1 MFINIINN
9 LDIFIN
15 KKLSQVLNF
24 RLEYKTLHLSHYVFS
39 NKSLYKNTLY
49 FCLQKYTCCYIK
61 IYKQINLRK

>member
-24 RLEYKTLHLSHYVFS
+24 RLEYKTLHLSHYVFL
-39 NKSLYKNTLY
+39 NKSIPYNK
-49 FCLQKYTCCYIK
+49 LQKYTCCYIK